1 MATRLKSDPAGP
13 VLGARAVDVDFQTRS
28 ARLLAGRGGPST
40 LDEANRTVEVV
51 AATELPVT
59 VFDFARWEPV
69 QEVLLMSGISQI
81 PESAPLIDS
90 HSRETLR
97 NMAGSAREFRVDG
110 SQLLARMI
118 FSGNSLGQE
127 AWTMVREGHLTD
139 VSIGYRI
146 DASTWIEAG
155 RTVEIDGRGF
165 TGPMRVVTNWSI
177 KELSLCPI
185 GADEAAK
192 VRAANHKDK
201 ERAMKISARMRA
213 YLETRGLAKD
223 ATDDEARRFLA
234 DLEEREGPVNL
245 DQGRSDPPAPPA
257 DPPAPPADPGRDAP
271 PAPPAPPVNPEG
283 QRSVDE
289 LMQSERTRAAEIM
302 DMGRVHGIEGDE
314 LRGLLV
320 GNYTLDQAGRAM
332 LGLLAERSGIAGG
345 GGHRHPARVLHD
357 ERDRFRAASIDS
369 LLVRAGIP
377 VDKPAAGHEELMG
390 LSLRELARDCL
401 RRAGQRTGGYV
412 LDWVGR
418 ALTTSDLP
426 NILMDVANKSILFGW
441 DSAPETWQLWCGT
454 GQTSD
459 FKPGHEVRLGEFDD
473 LDEMKE
479 NDEYK
484 YAGLKDAQEAYQ
496 IATFGKAFRIGRQTL
511 IDDDLGMLTSVPQA
525 MGEAASRTV
534 GDVAWAALISNAT
547 MGDNKALF
555 CADHGNIKSIAAFD
569 VAGLGLAIQQ
579 MTAQKDLNQKR
590 RIRVIPVFFL
600 SPTSL
605 FVTAEKFFGSDVIG
619 TQGEPNVKNP
629 FSGTF
634 RQENRIYEPRLDDF
648 GVNVFFLAGPK
659 GRTVKV
665 FFLNGVQ
672 KPFMDAEND
681 WNTDGRKF
689 KVRIDVGSKAMDWR
703 GLQQTT
709 ITG

>member
-1 MATRLKSDPAGP
+1 MAKRLRSDPA
-13 VLGARAVDVDFQTRS
+13 LGVRSVEVDFQTRS
-28 ARLLAGRGGPST
+28 ARLLAGRGWPAT
-40 LDEANRTVEVV
+40 LDEASRSVEVV

-90 HSRETLR
+90 HSRDSFR
-97 NMAGSAREFRVDG
+97 NMAGSAREFRVEG
-110 SQLLARMI
+110 SQLLARMV

-146 DASTWIEAG
+146 NASTWIEAG
-155 RTVEIDGRGF
+155 RTVEIDGRTF

-213 YLETRGLAKD
+213 YLEMRGMAED
-223 ATDDEARRFLA
+223 ASDDEARRFLA

-245 DQGRSDPPAPPA
+245 DQGRSDPPALTACPPA
-257 DPPAPPADPGRDAP
+257 DQGRGEP
-271 PAPPAPPVNPEG
+271 PAPPAPPAEPEG
-283 QRSVDE
+283 QREAE
-289 LMQSERTRAAEIM
+289 LMQAERVRAAEIM
-302 DMGRVHGIEGDE
+302 DMGRVHGIDGDD
-314 LRGLLV
+314 LRALLL
-320 GNYTLDQAGRAM
+320 GDYSLDQAGREM
-332 LGLLAERSGIAGG
+332 LRLLAARSGIAGG
-345 GGHRHPARVLHD
+345 GGYRSPARVLHD

-377 VDKPAAGHEELMG
+377 VARPAAGHDELLG
-390 LSLRELARDCL
+390 LSLRELARECL

-412 LDWVGR
+412 LDWAGR

-426 NILMDVANKSILFGW
+426 NILMDVANKSIMFGW
-441 DSAPETWQLWCGT
+441 ESAPETWQLWCGT
-454 GQTSD
+454 GQVGD

-484 YAGLKDAQEAYQ
+484 YAGLKDAQESYQ
-496 IATFGKAFRIGRQTL
+496 IATFGKAFRISRQTI

-534 GDVAWAALISNAT
+534 GDVAWAALISNAA

-555 CADHGNIKSIAAFD
+555 CTDHGNIKSIPAFNVD
-569 VAGLGLAIQQ
+569 GLGQSIQQ

-590 RIRVIPVFFL
+590 RIRIIPVFFL
-600 SPTSL
+600 APTAL

-634 RQENRIYEPRLDDF
+634 RQENRIYEPRLDDAGTNTF
-648 GVNVFFLAGPK
+648 YLAGPK

-672 KPFMDAEND
+672 APFMDAEND